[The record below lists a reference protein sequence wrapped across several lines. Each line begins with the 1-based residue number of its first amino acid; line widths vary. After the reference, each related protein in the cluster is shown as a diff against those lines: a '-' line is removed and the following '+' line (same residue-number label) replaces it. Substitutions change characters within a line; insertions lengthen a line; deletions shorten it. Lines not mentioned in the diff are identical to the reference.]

1 MSDHAIFSPSSSGIW
16 LNCPAS
22 LRLSEGLP
30 DTTNEASERGTRIHK
45 TAEALLL
52 GTEVEHPEHVD
63 DAQPYV
69 DFVQRETHPAMHWH
83 RMIERRVHLTAEC
96 FGTADILAVRGIHDA
111 KVIDL
116 KTGRIPV
123 SAKDNPQLAIY
134 AAAAAKEFGV
144 RQVHT
149 IIWQN
154 GQTSTDVLAGPDF
167 EKITN
172 RVLNAQAQVDTAKPF
187 PGEHC
192 TWCKARAVCRERA
205 LHVLNVAGSDR
216 TTDDDLSVLLTHA
229 RQAADW
235 AADIEERAQ
244 KVMSLGGRIDGF
256 KLVEGTTRR
265 KWREDAVA
273 TLKELG
279 LDDLFEESLIPIGQ
293 AEKLL
298 GRDRKGLIAPAVEKP
313 VGKPTIVS
321 NDDPRQTIQ
330 PQVNLK
336 DFT

>member
-30 DTTNEASERGTRIHK
+30 DTSNAASELGTKKHQ
-45 TAEALLL
+45 TAEEMLL
-52 GTEVEHPEHVD
+52 GLEVTHKEFAADV
-63 DAQPYV
+63 QPYV
-69 DFVQRETHPAMHWH
+69 DYVKRETSPAMHWH
-83 RMIERRVHLTAEC
+83 RMIERRVYLTDEC
-96 FGTADILAVRGIHDA
+96 YGTADILAVRGIHDA

-123 SAKDNPQLAIY
+123 SAENNTQLAIY
-134 AAAAAKEFGV
+134 AAAVAKEFGV

-154 GQTSTDVLAGPDF
+154 GQTSTDVLTGADF

-172 RVLNAQAQVDTAKPF
+172 RVLDAQAQVDTAKPM

-192 TWCKARAVCRERA
+192 TWCKARAVCRNRA
-205 LHVLNVAGSDR
+205 LHVLSIAGSDR
-216 TTDDDLSVLLTHA
+216 TTDGDLSVLLTHA

-244 KVMSLGGRIDGF
+244 KALADGAQVPGY
-256 KLVEGTTRR
+256 KLVAGSTKRR
-265 KWREDAVA
+265 WRYDAAA

-279 LDDLFEESLIPIGQ
+279 LDDLFEESLIPIGR

-298 GRDRKGLIAPAVEKP
+298 GREAAGLLSVATEKP
-313 VGKPTIVS
+313 PGKPTVV
-321 NDDPRQTIQ
+321 DQTDPRPSIGQTI
-330 PQVNLK
+330 NLK
-336 DFT
+336 DF

>member
-1 MSDHAIFSPSSSGIW
+1 MSHAFLSPSGSSIW

-30 DTTNEASERGTRIHK
+30 DTSNAASELGTKKHQ
-45 TAEALLL
+45 TAEEMLL
-52 GTEVEHPEHVD
+52 GLDVTHKEFAD
-63 DAQPYV
+63 DVQPYV

-83 RMIERRVHLTAEC
+83 RMIERRVHLTDEC
-96 FGTADILAVRGIHDA
+96 YGTADIVATRGMHDA

-123 SAKDNPQLAIY
+123 SAENNTQLAIY
-134 AAAAAKEFGV
+134 AAAVAKEFNV
-144 RQVHT
+144 PLVHT

-154 GQTSTDVLAGPDF
+154 GQESRSALVEADF
-167 EKITN
+167 VAIER
-172 RVLNAQAQVDTAKPF
+172 RVLEAQAQVDTAKPF

-205 LHVLNVAGSDR
+205 LHVLAVAGSDR
-216 TTDDDLSVLLTHA
+216 TTDGDLGVLLSHA

-313 VGKPTIVS
+313 VGKPTIVTT
-321 NDDPRQTIQ
+321 DDPRQTIQ
-330 PQVNLK
+330 PTVNLK
-336 DFT
+336 DFE